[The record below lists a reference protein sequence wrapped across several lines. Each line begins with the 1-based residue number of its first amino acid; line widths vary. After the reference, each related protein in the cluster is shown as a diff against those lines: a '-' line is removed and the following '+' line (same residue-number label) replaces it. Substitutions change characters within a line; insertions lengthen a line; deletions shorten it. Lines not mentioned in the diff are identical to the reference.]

1 MKPIL
6 DNTSS
11 PYLNGLLFWT
21 AKIRRLHTYSWHFFV
36 FFVLIERTCFTLGEN
51 GKWIKFTLIYLTG
64 TLYLYPFCVA
74 FLGSSLSRL
83 FDSVSAF
90 PLHLISKV
98 NAVRLGDGWRRTFS
112 SIRVSWLSFIKVTN
126 QLHFYFSRRANKQVG
141 NRARNY
147 SVCMIIFCRK
157 TPVPIKMEL

>member
-1 MKPIL
+1 MACASRAGRNAWSTVKISALFSSVRHAQILQLFQAEIVKIIEVVTKAVMVELFPSLVSPPWHQVSNCLAEKKKLHLVKPIL

-74 FLGSSLSRL
+74 FL
-83 FDSVSAF
+83 D
-90 PLHLISKV
+90 
-98 NAVRLGDGWRRTFS
+98 
-112 SIRVSWLSFIKVTN
+112 
-126 QLHFYFSRRANKQVG
+126 
-141 NRARNY
+141 
-147 SVCMIIFCRK
+147 
-157 TPVPIKMEL
+157 

>member
-11 PYLNGLLFWT
+11 PYLNGLFWT

-64 TLYLYPFCVA
+64 TLYLYPICVA
-74 FLGSSLSRL
+74 FLGQSLSRL
-83 FDSVSAF
+83 FGSVTTF
-90 PLHLISKV
+90 TLLFISKV
-98 NAVRLGDGWRRTFS
+98 NAVCLGDGRWRTFS
-112 SIRVSWLSFIKVTN
+112 SIRVSWLSVIKVTS
-126 QLHFYFSRRANKQVG
+126 QLHFYLSSRTNKQG
-141 NRARNY
+141 
-147 SVCMIIFCRK
+147 SVCFLVRFVEVLESS
-157 TPVPIKMEL
+157 PVV